1 MRRMLA
7 VHFAP
12 SALFVT
18 YAWTLTR
25 AGAFSGRTRWHEAL
39 PATPASAA
47 AAVLAISASAALL
60 GLLLHPFQVRA
71 VRVLEG
77 YWERWAPTSL
87 LAGVLV
93 EYQRRRWQTARE
105 AGTHPVPTDSA
116 TARKSLREQIHD
128 QDAEQRQLRLR
139 GQALRRL
146 AALPPQDVL
155 LPTALGNA
163 LRAGELSAG
172 ERYGLA
178 TLTSWPRILPQV
190 SARLSAA
197 LSSARDSLDCS
208 VNLCHSFFASAVV
221 SVVALYDEPR
231 QWWLVLPLL
240 ALVALA
246 YKGAVT
252 AAQAYSGLMHV
263 VYDLHRFDLAE
274 ALRRPVPEHGDEW
287 GAFQRITDLLAR
299 PPTGSGAYEADGS
312 ADSEEM

>member
-1 MRRMLA
+1 MLA

-12 SALFVT
+12 SAVFVA
-18 YAWTLTR
+18 YAWALGR
-25 AGAFSGRTRWHEAL
+25 AGAFSGRARWHDAL
-39 PATPASAA
+39 PGSPVSAA
-47 AAVLAISASAALL
+47 ATLLAISACAALL

-77 YWERWAPTSL
+77 YWDRWAPTSR
-87 LAGVLV
+87 LAEVLA
-93 EYQRRRWQTARE
+93 EYQRRKWTTLRE
-105 AGTHPVPTDSA
+105 AGARSSSPDTA
-116 TARKSLREQIHD
+116 TARKALREQIRD
-128 QDAEQRQLRLR
+128 QDREQRQLRVR
-139 GQALRRL
+139 GHALRRL

-190 SARLSAA
+190 SAPLGAA
-197 LSSARDSLDCS
+197 LSSARDSLDSS
-208 VNLCHSFFASAVV
+208 VNLCHSFLCSVVV
-221 SVVALYDEPR
+221 STVALYDEPR
-231 QWWLVLPLL
+231 QWWLILLLL
-240 ALVALA
+240 ALTALA

-299 PPTGSGAYEADGS
+299 PPAGSGAYEADGS
-312 ADSEEM
+312 ADPEEM

>member
-1 MRRMLA
+1 MLA

-77 YWERWAPTSL
+77 YWERWAPTSR

-93 EYQRRRWQTARE
+93 EYQRRRWLVLFDATTRENTAVE
-105 AGTHPVPTDSA
+105 SPTG
-116 TARKSLREQIHD
+116 KSLGEQIRERD
-128 QDAEQRQLRLR
+128 SLARLER
-139 GQALRRL
+139 DRHQAVLRL
-146 AALPPQDVL
+146 AALPPGNVL

-163 LRAGELSAG
+163 LRAGELRAG

-178 TLTSWPRILPQV
+178 TLASWPRILPQV
-190 SARLSAA
+190 SGRLAAA
-197 LSSARDSLDCS
+197 LSSARDSLDTA
-208 VNLCHSFFASAVV
+208 VNLCHCFLACALCGAV
-221 SVVALYDEPR
+221 AFHDEPR
-231 QWWLVLPLL
+231 QWWLL
-240 ALVALA
+240 AVSLAGAALA

-252 AAQAYSGLMHV
+252 AAQAYAGLMYV
-263 VYDLHRFDLAE
+263 VYDLHRLDLAK
-274 ALRRPVPEHGDEW
+274 ALGHELPDHDGEW
-287 GAFQRITDLLAR
+287 DLFRQISDRLR
-299 PPTGSGAYEADGS
+299 
-312 ADSEEM
+312 